1 MRLRRRKKFGADP
14 LPARSARAPGRVL
27 AGMRVKNAQVRA
39 DRFSRKA
46 KQTRAL
52 SVVAESFRL
61 QIYTIHTEPLALLRT
76 PKRILLRSPSAPL
89 PLPPK
94 SRATRN
100 PSPPPQSARRREERD
115 PPAPMEVK
123 LWNDKRERELLESYA
138 DLYAII
144 KATEKLERAYVRDLV
159 SAADYEAECLKLI
172 SQFNSLSS
180 SLAGA
185 VTVPRFVQA
194 YRLDCPA
201 ALNRLLQSG
210 VPATVE
216 LRAASNSSAPAA
228 AAASAASIAHCVQTF
243 ITAMDAVKLN
253 MLANDQVRPLLQ
265 DVATSMA
272 RLGPLL
278 PPDFEGKVKVNEW
291 LGKLHKMGAADE
303 LTEQQARQLNFDLDS
318 AYSAFLAA
326 LPASM

>member
-1 MRLRRRKKFGADP
+1 VRRG
-14 LPARSARAPGRVL
+14 
-27 AGMRVKNAQVRA
+27 
-39 DRFSRKA
+39 
-46 KQTRAL
+46 
-52 SVVAESFRL
+52 
-61 QIYTIHTEPLALLRT
+61 
-76 PKRILLRSPSAPL
+76 
-89 PLPPK
+89 
-94 SRATRN
+94 N
-100 PSPPPQSARRREERD
+100 PSPRD
-115 PPAPMEVK
+115 PLAGGEGAPPASMEVK

-144 KATEKLERAYVRDLV
+144 KVTEKLERAYVRDLV

-180 SLAGA
+180 SLAGTVA
-185 VTVPRFVQA
+185 VPRFVQA

-216 LRAASNSSAPAA
+216 LRAASASSAPAA
-228 AAASAASIAHCVQTF
+228 TSASAAAIAHCVQTF

-272 RLGPLL
+272 RLGSLL

-326 LPASM
+326 LPAAGL